1 MLKRFLAWLQRRRT
15 AREADKFDSGWN
27 WAAGQLLRGRSED
40 DVQNMIDTGSMLDD
54 KPHAFDIGARAAVNA
69 HIAHAY
75 LEAQY
80 KPFNPIC

>member
-1 MLKRFLAWLQRRRT
+1 MAWLRNRRT
-15 AREADKFDSGWN
+15 QRTAQRFDSGWN
-27 WAAGQLLRGRSED
+27 WAAGQLLRGASED
-40 DVQNMIDTGSMLDD
+40 DVQNQIDVGCFLDTAPD
-54 KPHAFDIGARAAVNA
+54 AFDIGARAAVNA